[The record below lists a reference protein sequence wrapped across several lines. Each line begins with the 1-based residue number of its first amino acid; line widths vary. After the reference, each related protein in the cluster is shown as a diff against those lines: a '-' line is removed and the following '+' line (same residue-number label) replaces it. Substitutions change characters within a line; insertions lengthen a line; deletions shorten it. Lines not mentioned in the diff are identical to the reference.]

1 MHFTVKSK
9 WGADQPMHT
18 QLLGRHNIYNI
29 LAAVAVA
36 VELGM
41 ELPVIARAVAAVPP
55 VPHRLVLKHTG
66 KFSIIDDAFNS
77 NPVGSKMA
85 LEVLAAMPGGKK
97 IVITPGMV
105 ELGAEEYEKN
115 KAFAMNCAETCDYV
129 ILVGKKHSQPLQ
141 DGLKAANLPVDR
153 YYIADSFQDAY
164 QHMLGMVQQGD
175 YVLIENDLPDTYL

>member
-1 MHFTVKSK
+1 MAVLNLDDEQIRKRLPDVKAKVITYGLEQKQEADYWAEEIGFSPRGMHFTVKSK

-105 ELGAEEYEKN
+105 ELGAEEY
-115 KAFAMNCAETCDYV
+115 
-129 ILVGKKHSQPLQ
+129 LS
-141 DGLKAANLPVDR
+141 
-153 YYIADSFQDAY
+153 
-164 QHMLGMVQQGD
+164 
-175 YVLIENDLPDTYL
+175 LIHISNT